1 MKNPY
6 EPILK
11 QIATRMLEVAEIKP
25 NYSNDAFTDA
35 VLIFQSV
42 LIDKLYDSYIDYP
55 LELKENRAQLAG
67 EELRNFILK
76 FTSLDTI
83 ELVNNYGNETKE
95 M

>member
-11 QIATRMLEVAEIKP
+11 QIATRMLETAEIKP
-25 NYSNDAFTDA
+25 NYSNDAFMDA

-42 LIDKLYDSYIDYP
+42 LMDKLYDIYIDYP
-55 LELKENRAQLAG
+55 LELQEKRAQAAG

-83 ELVNNYGNETKE
+83 ELVNNYGNEK
-95 M
+95 

>member
-6 EPILK
+6 EIILK
-11 QIATRMLEVAEIKP
+11 EIASGILETAEIKP
-25 NYSNDAFTDA
+25 NFSNDAFIDA

-42 LIDKLYDSYIDYP
+42 LMDKLYDSYKEYP
-55 LELKENRAQLAG
+55 LELQEKRAQAAG

-76 FTSLDTI
+76 FTSLDTH
-83 ELVNNYGNETKE
+83 ELVNNYGNETKK